1 MNDVHDTTT
10 TFSAAKTQELAFG
23 EVISIVEMNVIQ
35 NESYQTNYSL
45 TTSVMNLKSTRGM
58 LATDQGGE
66 EQAF

>member
-10 TFSAAKTQELAFG
+10 TFSATKTQELAFG